1 MIDAN
6 KIAQATKEIRDW
18 AKEPGRSVD
27 NPTTP
32 EAETVDASET
42 IEVTAPVDYYAQEQ
56 KAMREEGKKQRPHGS
71 STLVM
76 AAVKDAVE
84 GGDGREGLAHAYRRV
99 RGHSEFAEKRDLY
112 EAQYMQDNFL
122 PVVESIVNFTS
133 PDELL
138 NNKPAL
144 RLLDQFAMG
153 VGSGSGYTEGYVRQA
168 YGNLLGQQASGSD
181 QTVRDTVMRIK
192 QLAASDQIRAC
203 YGMAERLKEKIDNGE
218 HIADDSDYALLAR
231 IVAYK

>member
-1 MIDAN
+1 MELETIYENIDKN
-6 KIAQATKEIRDW
+6 K
-18 AKEPGRSVD
+18 
-27 NPTTP
+27 
-32 EAETVDASET
+32 EAELEASKEFYKNAPEPQGE
-42 IEVTAPVDYYAQEQ
+42 IDIPQAPVDYYEQEQ

-99 RGHSEFAEKRDLY
+99 KGYSDFGERGELY
-112 EAQYMQDNFL
+112 RQQYMEEQFL
-122 PVVESIVNFTS
+122 PVVESIINFTS

-138 NNKPAL
+138 NNSQAL

-153 VGSGSGYTEGYVRQA
+153 VGSGSGYTEGYIRQA
-168 YGNLLGQQASGSD
+168 YGDLLGQQVSGSD

-203 YGMAERLKEKIDNGE
+203 YGMAEKLKEKIDNGE
-218 HIADDSDYALLAR
+218 HIANDSDYALLAR

>member
-1 MIDAN
+1 MELETIYENID
-6 KIAQATKEIRDW
+6 KTKE
-18 AKEPGRSVD
+18 AQLEASKEFYKNAPEPQEGA
-27 NPTTP
+27 TP
-32 EAETVDASET
+32 PQVS
-42 IEVTAPVDYYAQEQ
+42 VDYYAQEQ
-56 KAMREEGKKQRPHGS
+56 KAIRDESKKTRPHGS
-71 STLVM
+71 SKIVM
-76 AAVKDAVE
+76 AAVEDAVK

-99 RGHSEFAEKRDLY
+99 KGHSEFAEKRDLY

-138 NNKPAL
+138 NNKSAL

-153 VGSGSGYTEGYVRQA
+153 VGSGDGYTEGYVRQA
-168 YGNLLGQQASGSD
+168 YKDLLGKQANGSD
-181 QTVRDTVMRIK
+181 RTVRDSIMRIK